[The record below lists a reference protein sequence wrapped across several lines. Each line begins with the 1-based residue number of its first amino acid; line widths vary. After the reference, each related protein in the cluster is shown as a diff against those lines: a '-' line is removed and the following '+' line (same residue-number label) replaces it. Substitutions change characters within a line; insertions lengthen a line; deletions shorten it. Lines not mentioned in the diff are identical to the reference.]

1 MIPSRSTNIAA
12 ATFSAVLIAS
22 ASPQLASVAAFSPSL
37 ATHSTISTATATTT
51 AHATPTT
58 SIDVSDLGLTMED
71 LDKPIPAELFGDF
84 KITTSGYQSTSRVE
98 SVNDEG
104 CLWEESSDAIEATLS
119 IEGLRGQPV
128 GAMDL
133 AISKTSVTV
142 SVFGYSVW
150 SCILKGECV
159 PESAAYQ
166 IQDGYDKTPLI
177 TLSIAKKKESAS
189 DKRWDGFIE
198 SVGEDSIL

>member
-1 MIPSRSTNIAA
+1 MIQSRTTNIAA
-12 ATFSAVLIAS
+12 AAFSAVLIVS
-22 ASPQLASVAAFSPSL
+22 ASPQLGSVAAFSPSL
-37 ATHSTISTATATTT
+37 ATHSSISTST
-51 AHATPTT
+51 AHASTPAT

-84 KITTSGYQSTSRVE
+84 KVTTSGYQSTSRVE

-104 CLWEESSDAIEATLS
+104 CMWEESPDAIEATLS

-128 GAMDL
+128 AAMDL
-133 AISKTSVTV
+133 AVSKTSVTV

-177 TLSIAKKKESAS
+177 TVSIAKKKEIAS
-189 DKRWDGFIE
+189 EKRWDGFIE
-198 SVGEDSIL
+198 TVGEDSIL

>member
-1 MIPSRSTNIAA
+1 MIQSRTTNIAA
-12 ATFSAVLIAS
+12 AAFSAVLIVS
-22 ASPQLASVAAFSPSL
+22 ASPQLGSVAAFSPSL
-37 ATHSTISTATATTT
+37 ATHSTISTST
-51 AHATPTT
+51 AHASTPAT

-84 KITTSGYQSTSRVE
+84 KVTTSGYQSTSRVE

-104 CLWEESSDAIEATLS
+104 CMWEESPDAIEATLS

-128 GAMDL
+128 AAMDL
-133 AISKTSVTV
+133 AVSKTSVTV

-177 TLSIAKKKESAS
+177 TVSIAKKKEIAS
-189 DKRWDGFIE
+189 EKRWDGFIE
-198 SVGEDSIL
+198 TVGEDSIL